1 MKINDKQGY
10 NIKIFAKDIRQ
21 WVYNIITKY
30 KTDGI
35 FIKMNFV
42 ENLNFSLNNI
52 QLNKYC
58 GICMD
63 KLDFFGIDYS
73 LKCLHVLCWCCILR
87 LRYLLNLRECPFC
100 KHSVNKILLTSN
112 IQYLKY
118 IVNNSLDFGEK
129 KEFYPKF
136 LLSIN
141 DKLSKILLEDE
152 INPILFDNKIGIYF
166 ESFVSRWTIE
176 RIMELRCWLPKCRP
190 KYLPLN
196 KNKLINNDLKF
207 LLKSSD
213 NFKTIKE
220 LGDHIFRD
228 HNLKCCFV
236 CIEKRHTM
244 LLPEHMLYGINDIN
258 RHMKKGELWLQPP
271 IFPHILC
278 PVCRIWCLDKDDF
291 TDHVRNEHFSCNICE
306 QKIISNSKDLNEKN
320 DNYIFS
326 KKRINYVYSD
336 YNSLQ
341 NHWRDQHY
349 PCDNEDCMFIVFE
362 NESELIFHKAT
373 CHPKNRWNNTQI
385 PISISYTH
393 RNEIQQYRNNNN
405 IIPLINNF
413 SDIQT
418 PALCLSDELCN
429 EIIKK
434 LRNDKSFL
442 WRNILLHDLTR
453 CMQIITEE
461 LEITLGLKEKCND
474 FSFWSLE
481 IINNLF
487 STNDIIINGIK
498 KIGILYKDN
507 KISPIS
513 FLLEIIFLIWGH
525 LNISLPKR
533 SLQDFKKQ
541 FRNIATAPNT
551 IRIFF
556 SSIPDPI
563 NIPGIDRVNSTKV
576 SYQQMENI
584 LVKEINWSLLYSD
597 INTMIL
603 ISLILGLPDIEQRS
617 KLIYGIKI
625 FKEAIENQSII
636 IIPSKNPRFYL
647 NITEELK
654 PYIFKKDEELVLDN
668 KKIVKEQKYIC
679 LEKFIQPNQMLLTSG
694 TSFLVAIF
702 SFFQIIWPEVQI
714 IEGISNYLLNNEDK
728 EKLDGQF
735 LILCSSQSIN
745 ELNTLALLYQ
755 HTISMTSSVTVTEKI
770 LGLRAPYYRL
780 AASLSDER
788 NNNDIKSDS
797 LSLRQWWSLCV
808 KTFNKIDIADIE
820 IIMIYCQCCLRVLND
835 CIKDNNSKDNISNIK
850 NYNSGIKIDYEE
862 PKTVIASREIMYTPL
877 KSNSIQF
884 SQFNKGKNIWF
895 SNNTS
900 SCFNQNLNLLKKS
913 TNTIPTQILSNSSS
927 YASKVKI
934 NIERTLENFSEQ
946 KDFELEQY
954 NNNELF
960 NKEKKFPVIL
970 SNNKKNSKPKLLSWK
985 CSLCTYDNLPSR
997 NRCLMCNTKK

>member
-10 NIKIFAKDIRQ
+10 NIKFFAKDIRQ
-21 WVYNIITKY
+21 WVHNIVTKY

-35 FIKMNFV
+35 FIKINFM
-42 ENLNFSLNNI
+42 ENSNISSNNI

-63 KLDFFGIDYS
+63 RLDFFGVDYS

-129 KEFYPKF
+129 NEFYPKF

-152 INPILFDNKIGIYF
+152 VDSILFNEKIGIYF
-166 ESFVSRWTIE
+166 ESFVSRWAIE
-176 RIMELRCWLPKCRP
+176 RIMEVRCWIPKCRP

-207 LLKSSD
+207 LLESSD
-213 NFKTIKE
+213 NFKTIRE
-220 LGDHIFRD
+220 LGDHIFRY

-244 LLPEHMLYGINDIN
+244 LLPEHMLYEVNDIN
-258 RHMKKGELWLQPP
+258 RHMKKGEPLLQPP

-291 TDHVRNEHFSCNICE
+291 TDHVKNEHFSCNICE
-306 QKIISNSKDLNEKN
+306 QRIISNSKDLNEDN
-320 DNYIFS
+320 NNYIFS

-341 NHWRDQHY
+341 NHWRDEHY

-362 NESELIFHKAT
+362 NESELIDHKAT
-373 CHPKNRWNNTQI
+373 CHSRNRWNNIQI
-385 PISISYTH
+385 PISINYTD
-393 RNEIQQYRNNNN
+393 RSEIQYRNNNN
-405 IIPLINNF
+405 NNIPLMNF
-413 SDIQT
+413 SDIET
-418 PALCLSDELCN
+418 PALCLPDELCN

-453 CMQIITEE
+453 CIKIISEE

-481 IINNLF
+481 MINNLF
-487 STNDIIINGIK
+487 ISNDIIINGIK

-513 FLLEIIFLIWGH
+513 FLLEIIFLIWGN

-533 SLQDFKKQ
+533 SLQDLKKQ
-541 FRNIATAPNT
+541 FGNIATAPNT

-556 SSIPDPI
+556 SCIPDPI
-563 NIPGIDRVNSTKV
+563 NILGIDGINYTKV

-584 LVKEINWSLLYSD
+584 LFKEINWSLLYSD

-603 ISLILGLPDIEQRS
+603 ISLILGLSDIEQRS
-617 KLIYGIKI
+617 KLINGIRI
-625 FKEAIENQSII
+625 FKDAIESQSII
-636 IIPSKNPRFYL
+636 IIPSKNPRFSL

-654 PYIFKKDEELVLDN
+654 PYIFKKDEELVLN
-668 KKIVKEQKYIC
+668 NKIVKEMKYIC

-694 TSFLVAIF
+694 TSFLVAMS
-702 SFFQIIWPEVQI
+702 SFFEIIWPKVQT
-714 IEGISNYLLNNEDK
+714 IEEIFNYLLNNEDK
-728 EKLDGQF
+728 EKLDRQF
-735 LILCSSQSIN
+735 LILCSSQTIN

-755 HTISMTSSVTVTEKI
+755 HTISITSSVTVAEKI

-788 NNNDIKSDS
+788 NNNMKSDS
-797 LSLRQWWSLCV
+797 LSLRQWWNLCV
-808 KTFNKIDIADIE
+808 KTFNKVNITDIE
-820 IIMIYCQCCLRVLND
+820 VIMIYCQCCLKVLNN
-835 CIKDNNSKDNISNIK
+835 CIKNNISNVK
-850 NYNSGIKIDYEE
+850 NYNSVIKVDHNEE
-862 PKTVIASREIMYTPL
+862 PKTVIASREIIYTPL
-877 KSNSIQF
+877 KSNSIKF
-884 SQFNKGKNIWF
+884 SQFNKGKNTWF

-900 SCFNQNLNLLKKS
+900 SYFNQNLNLSKTYTS
-913 TNTIPTQILSNSSS
+913 TNTTSTQILSNSSS
-927 YASKVKI
+927 YASKVKV
-934 NIERTLENFSEQ
+934 NIDRTLEEFSEE

-954 NNNELF
+954 NNELF
-960 NKEKKFPVIL
+960 NKEKKFPVLL
-970 SNNKKNSKPKLLSWK
+970 SNNKKNSKSELLSWK